1 MVSLFVAAVRHSLAR
16 GVFTGEGRRGAV
28 GAGGRLAC
36 GGLSGLTGAAAIEGK
51 VNPGDLD
58 ARRAT

>member
-1 MVSLFVAAVRHSLAR
+1 MCS
-16 GVFTGEGRRGAV
+16 RGAAGV
-28 GAGGRLAC
+28 GGRMAC